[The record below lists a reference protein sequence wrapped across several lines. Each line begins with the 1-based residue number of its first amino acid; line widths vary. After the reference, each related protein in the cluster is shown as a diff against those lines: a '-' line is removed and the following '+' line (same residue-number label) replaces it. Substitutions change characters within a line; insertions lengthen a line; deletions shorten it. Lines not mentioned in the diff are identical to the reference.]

1 MIPFWF
7 VPYFGLLVAFG
18 FAFIFVHYVCTKKLV
33 RAVVSALMYVVV
45 LFLVTPSLTPF
56 TVDSPEPFKSYVEK
70 MPQEYLV
77 GLHKV
82 YFTEN
87 GDSFV
92 LRARML
98 LSTQKAAGA
107 YNPALGTITIDLGE
121 TAHDL
126 PEFSRVAWHEVG
138 HHVWYYL
145 LNDDQR
151 SEFIAIHSTSLRAG
165 DCWVEFKMC
174 DKLNAAGFPSSYSI
188 QSVDEDFAESFM
200 AHHFG
205 LAMSENRNQFM
216 AYNLPK

>member
-18 FAFIFVHYVCTKKLV
+18 LAFIFVHYVCTKKPV

-92 LRARML
+92 LRAY
-98 LSTQKAAGA
+98 SATSGHKAAGA
-107 YNPALGTITIDLGE
+107 YNPALGTIIIDLGE

-126 PEFSRVAWHEVG
+126 PKFSRVAWHEVG
-138 HHVWYYL
+138 HHVWYAL
-145 LNDDQR
+145 LNNSQR
-151 SEFIAIHSTSLRAG
+151 NEFIAIHDTG
-165 DCWVEFKMC
+165 V
-174 DKLNAAGFPSSYSI
+174 GFPTRYAKT
-188 QSVDEDFAESFM
+188 SVDEDFAESFM

-205 LAMSENRNQFM
+205 LMMSDDREQFM
-216 AYNLPK
+216 LHNLPNRAPMFLKVY